1 MTIFVPTLCGQY
13 VMVWR
18 TQEAEQQNT
27 ACQDF
32 IRRLKQ
38 ICASAD
44 TNLEAH
50 EISWHVAVRRMIQVA
65 EAFGGRSVPFLV
77 DHFIGPYVAVRFKL
91 TNIEQ
96 SSMMLLELCKLIYR
110 ECIKVGGTQEGLLL
124 DELSTA
130 LIPLR
135 GEVDEEWPPFKR
147 LIQIHSVLDSQA
159 VNLHTHGLAKFGK
172 PDLNKVCPK
181 GVDIA
186 LATDRLTSLAEQYVH
201 LSSNLSPLPSIMT
214 KKGMSSSS
222 SRIRKEY
229 FYAR

>member
-18 TQEAEQQNT
+18 TQEAERQNT

-32 IRRLKQ
+32 IHRLKQ
-38 ICASAD
+38 ICVSAN

-50 EISWHVAVRRMIQVA
+50 EIDWHVAVRRMIHVA
-65 EAFGGRSVPFLV
+65 EGFSGRSVPILV
-77 DHFIGPYVAVRFKL
+77 DHFIGSYVAVEFEL
-91 TNIEQ
+91 TTIEQ
-96 SSMMLLELCKLIYR
+96 SSMVLLKLCKLIYR
-110 ECIKVGGTQEGLLL
+110 ECIKVGGVQEGLLL
-124 DELSTA
+124 DKLSTA

-135 GEVDEEWPPFKR
+135 DEVDEEWPLFKR

-172 PDLNKVCPK
+172 PDLSIVCPK

-186 LATDRLTSLAEQYVH
+186 HATDHLTSLAEQYVH
-201 LSSNLSPLPSIMT
+201 LRSNLSPLPSITT
-214 KKGMSSSS
+214 KKGMNASN